1 VNDESL
7 PDPMEPPQR
16 IARGR
21 PASSVPVRV
30 ARRLRKRMTPQEVKL
45 WVKLREQRLNGLH
58 FRRQVPI
65 GPYVVDF
72 ACLKHRLVAEID
84 GGQHS
89 FDNAVA
95 ADRSRDLTL
104 NSLGFRVHRFW
115 NAEVDANLDG
125 VVETILATARS
136 SLPAGEGRLGR
147 QAERGGETQPGT
159 DSPLPDSAF
168 GRVRLP
174 PWAGISEDPVS

>member
-1 VNDESL
+1 VNDVSL
-7 PDPMEPPQR
+7 SDLMEPPQR

-45 WVKLREQRLNGLH
+45 WVKLREQRVNGLH

-65 GPYVVDF
+65 GRCVVDF
-72 ACLKHRLVAEID
+72 ACLKHRLVVEVD

-104 NSLGFRVHRFW
+104 KSLGFPR
-115 NAEVDANLDG
+115 AAL
-125 VVETILATARS
+125 L
-136 SLPAGEGRLGR
+136 
-147 QAERGGETQPGT
+147 ERGGGRRFGWRGRVHFGARADIPPRRGGWPSAARSGGGESVIESRAPPRSAVGRVGP
-159 DSPLPDSAF
+159 PLP
-168 GRVRLP
+168 G
-174 PWAGISEDPVS
+174 GIGASP

>member
-7 PDPMEPPQR
+7 SDPMEPPQR

-45 WVKLREQRLNGLH
+45 WVKLREQRVNGLH

-65 GPYVVDF
+65 GRYVVDF
-72 ACLKHRLVAEID
+72 ACLKHRLVVEID

-89 FDNAVA
+89 FDNTVA

-104 NSLGFRVHRFW
+104 KALGFRVQRFW
-115 NAEVDANLDG
+115 NAELDADLDG
-125 VVETILATARS
+125 VVETILATTRL
-136 SLPAGEGRLGR
+136 SLPAGRADSADRPSGVGKRRLGR
-147 QAERGGETQPGT
+147 TLPLQVGL
-159 DSPLPDSAF
+159 SPSLPSPA
-168 GRVRLP
+168 GRD
-174 PWAGISEDPVS
+174 SEDSVS

>member
-7 PDPMEPPQR
+7 SDPMESPQR

-45 WVKLREQRLNGLH
+45 WVKLREQRANGLH

-65 GPYVVDF
+65 GRYVVDF
-72 ACLKHRLVAEID
+72 ACLKHRLVVEVD

-95 ADRSRDLTL
+95 ADRSRDLSL
-104 NSLGFRVHRFW
+104 KSLGFRVHRFW
-115 NAEVDANLDG
+115 NAEVDTNLDG
-125 VVETILATARS
+125 VIETILATARI
-136 SLPAGEGRLGR
+136 SLPAGEGGR
-147 QAERGGETQPGT
+147 AQR
-159 DSPLPDSAF
+159 
-168 GRVRLP
+168 GRVGESP
-174 PWAGISEDPVS
+174 